1 MRTRTN
7 DVRADIPPWLGLL
20 ALFTLFLLTRPPV
33 LLLLNPEPIGGHG
46 ALQPWPA
53 PAPSS
58 GAPVRPPPLP
68 ASLSATATGV
78 LPTRWSDPIPISPEM
93 EAIEAGILS
102 STNLERG
109 KILADDGRPLLAPL
123 LEDEQLSHIAT
134 RHSLDMA
141 ARDYMAHTS
150 PDGDGSAQRATLLH
164 RRLFGAV
171 GENVALYDSPDA
183 PLDEVANVFMRSWM
197 NSLGHRRNIL
207 RDSFDHIGVG
217 CGAAVAPADG
227 MIRRRCTQ
235 LFATIYA
242 MAEEDIPL
250 EVTGGS
256 PLPITLLAEPG
267 RPTPTKILAV
277 DLQTGTETSE
287 ASLTT
292 QGGQAAGV
300 LAAPDAPGLYGL
312 KIHVPSSSGGGRY
325 DIVPGPTILVSPR

>member
-1 MRTRTN
+1 METRTN
-7 DVRADIPPWLGLL
+7 EIKADSLPFVVLL
-20 ALFTLFLLTRPPV
+20 ALFTLFLLTRPPI
-33 LLLLNPEPIGGHG
+33 LLLFNPEPIGS
-46 ALQPWPA
+46 LTPSDPWPA
-53 PAPSS
+53 PIPTVR
-58 GAPVRPPPLP
+58 APVRPPPLP
-68 ASLSATATGV
+68 ASLSQTATGQMPAHWTEP
-78 LPTRWSDPIPISPEM
+78 LPVSREM
-93 EAIEAGILS
+93 DAIEAGILT

-109 KILADDGRPLLAPL
+109 KISGADGKLLLTPLA
-123 LEDEQLSHIAT
+123 EDQTLGDIAT
-134 RHSLDMA
+134 RHSLDMV

-150 PDGDGSAQRATLLH
+150 PDGDGPAQRSAFLH

-217 CGAAVAPADG
+217 CGAAVSPEDG

-242 MAEEDIPL
+242 MSKEDIPL

-277 DLQTGTETSE
+277 DLQTGTEKSE

-312 KIHVPSSSGGGRY
+312 KLHVPSSSGGGGY